1 MDFTPLSRLYFAPR
15 ARRRHGWTGRER
27 EVQLQELLRLLHRGA
42 DTEFGRIHG
51 FAHILRSNNPE
62 EAYRD
67 NVPMQDYEDIRPQVM
82 RMVEGAKDVLWP
94 GVCLNYAQS
103 SGTTGGRSK
112 YIPVTP
118 ESLRRNHYAGAADT
132 VAFYLAAN
140 PESRLFSGKGLILGG
155 SFASMLKPSDPRVR
169 VGDLSATLID
179 KTPGMASLFRIPDKK
194 TALMADWSEKL
205 DALASAS
212 AGYNVTNLSGV
223 PSWFMRV
230 LLRILEREGA
240 SNIREVWP
248 NLEVFF
254 HGGISFEPYRD
265 EYRRICGA
273 EALTDGV
280 GHEGMH
286 YFETY
291 NASEGFFAVQH
302 GPGPGRRPM
311 LMLLDV
317 GVWFEFLR
325 PGAEEAVGVDGVEA
339 GKVYELII
347 SSCNGLW
354 RYRLGD
360 TVKIESVSPLLI
372 TMAGRTKSFINAF
385 GEELME
391 CNAEA
396 AISEAAEATGAR
408 VADYTVAPV
417 YARGEKRGRH
427 QWIIEWQR
435 APGNIEAFTERLDAA
450 LRRVNSDYD
459 AKRSGTIFLDPPL
472 ITEVAAG
479 TFDRWLQVSGSGK
492 LGGQRKVPRLSND
505 RTIADTILSK
515 Q

>member
-1 MDFTPLSRLYFAPR
+1 
-15 ARRRHGWTGRER
+15 
-27 EVQLQELLRLLHRGA
+27 
-42 DTEFGRIHG
+42 
-51 FAHILRSNNPE
+51 
-62 EAYRD
+62 
-67 NVPMQDYEDIRPQVM
+67 
-82 RMVEGAKDVLWP
+82 
-94 GVCLNYAQS
+94 
-103 SGTTGGRSK
+103 
-112 YIPVTP
+112 
-118 ESLRRNHYAGAADT
+118 
-132 VAFYLAAN
+132 
-140 PESRLFSGKGLILGG
+140 
-155 SFASMLKPSDPRVR
+155 MLKPSDPRVR

-179 KTPGMASLFRIPDKK
+179 KTPGIASLFRIPDKK

-212 AGYNVTNLSGV
+212 SGYNVTNLSGV

-240 SNIREVWP
+240 SDIRDVWP
-248 NLEVFF
+248 GLEVFF